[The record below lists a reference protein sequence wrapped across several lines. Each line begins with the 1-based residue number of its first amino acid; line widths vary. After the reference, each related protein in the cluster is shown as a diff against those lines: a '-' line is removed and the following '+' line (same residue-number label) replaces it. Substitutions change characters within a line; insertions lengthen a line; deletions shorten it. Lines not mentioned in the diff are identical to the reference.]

1 MKKNKMSN
9 IKDLL
14 ITMSMSLSLGVILNV
29 LYYNVRGRYWFVLMN
44 PLKKAFYETVSDV
57 TFSTVVY
64 LLIGA
69 FIWSIIW
76 LYNSDKFGFTLTN
89 FIHFIIS
96 FFTFILLYLYSLV
109 PFNPFNTKINEINY
123 ITAYFNNTF
132 IFWDLVKPVLW
143 IISSYVII
151 WGIFWIIQYKQ
162 VKKMNKEFNK

>member
-1 MKKNKMSN
+1 MKKNKMSHV
-9 IKDLL
+9 KDLL
-14 ITMSMSLSLGVILNV
+14 ITMSISLSLGVLLNV

-76 LYNSDKFGFTLTN
+76 LYNSDKFGFTFTN

-96 FFTFILLYLYSLV
+96 FFTFILLYLYTFV
-109 PFNPFNTKINEINY
+109 PFNPFNTKINEISY

-143 IISSYVII
+143 IISSYIII
-151 WGIFWIIQYKQ
+151 WGIFWIMQYKQ